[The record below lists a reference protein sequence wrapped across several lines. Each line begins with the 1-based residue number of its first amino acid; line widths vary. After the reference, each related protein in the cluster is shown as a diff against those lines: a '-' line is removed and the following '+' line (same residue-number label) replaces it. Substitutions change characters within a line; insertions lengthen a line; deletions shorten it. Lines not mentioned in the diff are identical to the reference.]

1 MYKPI
6 KHLAVAAAS
15 IVAAAGSPVAQTID
29 IVVDGAI
36 YAIEPYRSR
45 IGKLCINAAYPPRG
59 VPQSAPVMD

>member
-45 IGKLCINAAYPPRG
+45 IGTA
-59 VPQSAPVMD
+59 VH